1 MSEPQNYYAI
11 LGLTAD
17 ASLSQIQNAFEE
29 LREQLSASR
38 FEPGSKADRQA
49 SICLERCR
57 QAFAVLSDLDRKAA
71 YDRQTEQSGS
81 ADTGGTCGEGATT
94 RPRLGQLCVAS
105 GMITMSQLEEAVEA
119 QIATGLPLGEILEE
133 KRFISGVELEGLLL
147 GQDLIDIPAT
157 CTDPLGQ
164 RLVALGIA
172 SEDMILIAQM
182 EARAQDAG
190 LGDVLIRRG
199 WIEKSIISA
208 LLQPEAYH
216 KD

>member
-11 LGLTAD
+11 LGLAVN
-17 ASLSQIQNAFEE
+17 ASLEQIQSAFEG
-29 LREQLSASR
+29 LRERLSASR
-38 FEPGSKADRQA
+38 FEAGSKADRQA
-49 SICLERCR
+49 ASCLERCR
-57 QAFAVLSDLDRKAA
+57 QAFAVLSDPDRKAA
-71 YDRQTEQSGS
+71 YDRQAEQNVT
-81 ADTGGTCGEGATT
+81 ADTTTAATTT

-147 GQDLIDIPAT
+147 GQDLIDIQAN

-182 EARAQDAG
+182 EARTQDAG
-190 LGDVLIRRG
+190 LGDVLTRRG
-199 WIEKSIISA
+199 WIEKEIISA
-208 LLQPEAYH
+208 LL
-216 KD
+216 

>member
-11 LGLTAD
+11 LGLSVN
-17 ASLSQIQNAFEE
+17 ASLEQIQSAFEG
-29 LREQLSASR
+29 LRERLSASR
-38 FEPGSKADRQA
+38 FEAGSKADRQA
-49 SICLERCR
+49 ASCLERCR
-57 QAFAVLSDLDRKAA
+57 QAFAVLSDPDRKAA
-71 YDRQTEQSGS
+71 YDRQAEQNVT
-81 ADTGGTCGEGATT
+81 ADTTTTTT

-147 GQDLIDIPAT
+147 GQDLIDIQAN

-182 EARAQDAG
+182 EARTQDAG
-190 LGDVLIRRG
+190 LGDVLTRRG
-199 WIEKSIISA
+199 WIEKEIISA
-208 LLQPEAYH
+208 LL
-216 KD
+216 

>member
-1 MSEPQNYYAI
+1 MNESQHYYAI
-11 LGLTAD
+11 LGLAGN
-17 ASLSQIQNAFEE
+17 ASLEQIQSAFEG
-29 LREQLSASR
+29 LRDRLSASR
-38 FEPGSKADRQA
+38 FEAGSKADKQA
-49 SICLERCR
+49 ASCLERCR
-57 QAFAVLSDLDRKAA
+57 QAFAVLSDPDRKAA
-71 YDRQTEQSGS
+71 YDRQIEHSETDSSTAAGT
-81 ADTGGTCGEGATT
+81 TGTTGTT

-105 GMITMSQLEEAVEA
+105 GMISMNQLEEAVEA

-147 GQDLIDIPAT
+147 GQDLIDIQAS

-190 LGDVLIRRG
+190 IGDVLTRRG
-199 WIEKSIISA
+199 WIEGEIISA
-208 LLQPEAYH
+208 LL
-216 KD
+216 